1 MEGQPITDNIKIC
14 DMPENKRILITSING
29 LLGHSLFEL
38 MRNDHVCI
46 EDESKQ
52 PHRFLGTVNP
62 NQAAGMTTPVPSETV
77 KIIETAKPKN
87 FVKQVRGAD
96 YIVLDVSQFSSS
108 LDEANQVLKA
118 LKYSDAAPERDQ
130 VLVVVTNPMVWS
142 KTETGVSY
150 DDSQFEKRVPL
161 PKF

>member
-1 MEGQPITDNIKIC
+1 MDGQPITDNTKIC
-14 DMPENKRILITSING
+14 DMPENKRIFISSING

-38 MRNDHVCI
+38 MRNDDVCI

-52 PHRFLGTVNP
+52 PHRFIGTVNP

-77 KIIETAKPKN
+77 KIIDISKPKN

-96 YIVLDVSQFSSS
+96 FLVLDVSQFSAS

-118 LKYSDAAPERDQ
+118 LKQTDGAPEKD
-130 VLVVVTNPMVWS
+130 
-142 KTETGVSY
+142 
-150 DDSQFEKRVPL
+150 
-161 PKF
+161 